1 MVNDPKLQDAVRQA
15 VTSARDAAE
24 RAVNAGDEAAHRA
37 LWENSYRARRFH
49 RTVQLVVGL
58 LIVTTG
64 ILFTLDNL
72 HILRARDY
80 LRLWP
85 AALVVISVAQILE
98 SRTRGRFIAGGIWI
112 FIGVAMLARRFGLT
126 DLNIWNYWP
135 LALVLIGSRFVWQ
148 AYTRNVEVI
157 PSATDGEPM
166 KAGSAPGNHATL
178 RSPFE
183 GKTIVN

>member
-1 MVNDPKLQDAVRQA
+1 
-15 VTSARDAAE
+15 
-24 RAVNAGDEAAHRA
+24 
-37 LWENSYRARRFH
+37 
-49 RTVQLVVGL
+49 
-58 LIVTTG
+58 
-64 ILFTLDNL
+64 NL

-85 AALVVISVAQILE
+85 AALVVIGVAQILE

-135 LALVLIGSRFVWQ
+135 LALVLIGRRFVWQ
-148 AYTRNVEVI
+148 AYPRNVEVI

-183 GKTIVN
+183 GKTIVNDDAVVSAIAVMGGFGRRITSQAFQHAELTAFMGGGKIDLRE